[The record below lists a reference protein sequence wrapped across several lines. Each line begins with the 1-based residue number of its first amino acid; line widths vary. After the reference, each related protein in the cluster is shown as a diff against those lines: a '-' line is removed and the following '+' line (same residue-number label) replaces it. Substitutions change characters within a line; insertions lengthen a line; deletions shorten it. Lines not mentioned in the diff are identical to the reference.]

1 MQYYAVQPNKVSC
14 CGHWRA
20 VQRNARSCHW
30 SDIAEAEAVWQY
42 ACASHAAVEAIVRS
56 ALKPADMAPILQIPA
71 ASAHNI
77 VFCDEGGDRAPPGL
91 IVEVSFVASESD
103 VGCKQA

>member
-1 MQYYAVQPNKVSC
+1 MLWAL
-14 CGHWRA
+14 
-20 VQRNARSCHW
+20 ARSAAECPVLSLK
-30 SDIAEAEAVWQY
+30 SDIEEADAVWQY
-42 ACASHAAVEAIVRS
+42 ACASHPAVEAIVRS

-77 VFCDEGGDRAPPGL
+77 AFCDEGGDRAPPGL
-91 IVEVSFVASESD
+91 IVEVSFVASEGD